1 MMTHLI
7 VIYFERSHR
16 KSFGFLCWSIMHD
29 APDGTSRAGL
39 PVLLDCLLAVCIIV
53 GQLPPS
59 LDGSY
64 SKDQGKAFL
73 GDQLLFS
80 SDHPQIACGIF
91 SPPWHGPKTR
101 SPIMSSIIRSSSSS
115 RQSASTTSL
124 DEIPGADPL
133 SASKG
138 HHRTRSGRR
147 FGTSIVN
154 TPSKSAKKN
163 KEGGGGVG
171 AGGASTTK
179 KKSTAKK
186 NRSASRLLSRAS
198 STKKRSSAQQQQ
210 HLSASLP
217 AADLSYDFA
226 SISLSQSFGS
236 GTNLRSTSV
245 GFGASSSSESR
256 DDYEDAVAMRRLP
269 SAITADYSA
278 KMSGTAASISSA
290 SSNFVNAASIFRSKK
305 NTNKTGSEMTSTI
318 PAIQRSNPIFDTD
331 RHYTINFESDD
342 DSEERVSTT
351 TELGNYI
358 IRHAEQQQQKKEETE
373 DGANSIDSIF
383 RMVDKVL
390 DTTDAAMSW
399 MCLQRANPIIDSDDE
414 DAALQHHDLHL
425 KEETSCYQPECM
437 WSKRK
442 DAVAEEKN
450 VMVLEMGNQL
460 TDEVNGYKI
469 PMPR

>member
-1 MMTHLI
+1 
-7 VIYFERSHR
+7 
-16 KSFGFLCWSIMHD
+16 
-29 APDGTSRAGL
+29 
-39 PVLLDCLLAVCIIV
+39 
-53 GQLPPS
+53 
-59 LDGSY
+59 
-64 SKDQGKAFL
+64 
-73 GDQLLFS
+73 
-80 SDHPQIACGIF
+80 
-91 SPPWHGPKTR
+91 
-101 SPIMSSIIRSSSSS
+101 MSSIIRSSSSS

-342 DSEERVSTT
+342 DSEEREGSTM
-351 TELGNYI
+351 TELGNYV
-358 IRHAEQQQQKKEETE
+358 IRHVEQQQKKEVTE
-373 DGANSIDSIF
+373 DGASSIDSIF

-414 DAALQHHDLHL
+414 DAAIQHHDLHL

-442 DAVAEEKN
+442 DAVAEDKN